1 MHGVNMNGFELTEQ
15 KINQLVELAL
25 RARERA
31 YVPYSHFRVG
41 ACLMSKNGT
50 LYCGCNIENA
60 GYTPTNCAER
70 TAVFKAVSEGCRKL
84 SAIAIV
90 GGLKDGECDYT
101 YPCGI
106 CRQVIAEFAEQGCV
120 IVVAKNKQEYRMYSV
135 EELLPETFH
144 LNKEE

>member
-1 MHGVNMNGFELTEQ
+1 MNGFELTEQ
-15 KINQLVELAL
+15 KIDQLVELAL

-90 GGLKDGECDYT
+90 GGLKNGECDYT

>member
-1 MHGVNMNGFELTEQ
+1 MTVIEKEQ
-15 KINQLVELAL
+15 VIEAARLA
-25 RARERA
+25 AENA
-31 YVPYSHFRVG
+31 YVPYSKFRVG
-41 ACLMSKNGT
+41 AALITKNGEIFQ
-50 LYCGCNIENA
+50 GCNIENA
-60 GYTPTNCAER
+60 AYSPTNCAER

-90 GGLKDGECDYT
+90 GGLKNGECDYT